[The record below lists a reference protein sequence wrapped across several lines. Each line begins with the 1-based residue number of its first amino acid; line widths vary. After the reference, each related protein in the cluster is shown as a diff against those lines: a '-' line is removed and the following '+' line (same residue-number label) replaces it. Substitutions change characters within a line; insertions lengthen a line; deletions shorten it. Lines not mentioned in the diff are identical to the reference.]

1 MITTSLDLFSVFVSI
16 KTCSYW
22 ICYERVQ
29 FQNINMKNYNCC
41 DSRSSNNT
49 EFSHFT
55 CCFWEDGKEMCNTK
69 NYNANVQPL
78 FCSSNVLFGDV
89 LISVAV
95 LFCIRSL
102 LIFSEQKNKGQN
114 DETPLR
120 TGKYFEWIIKQLKL
134 SRSKFYFSFR
144 AEQLAK
150 NNYELELIM
159 QSALFFLSFL
169 FLARWSHFFA

>member
-1 MITTSLDLFSVFVSI
+1 MFVSI

-29 FQNINMKNYNCC
+29 FQNINMKNCNCC

-95 LFCIRSL
+95 LFCVRSL

-169 FLARWSHFFA
+169 FLARWGHFFA